1 MKKRAFAAIL
11 CLLMLVGLLPT
22 TALAADSLDFE
33 VGNVTAPLVP
43 GKEIQVP
50 IVATANIGYG
60 SGIMDYHWDNT
71 ALELINVTYSDTLA
85 PPNGPAPLASTG
97 TQRLAFGDYLKPD
110 NYTGTGTFF
119 TLTFKILDT
128 AEIGDYAITLS
139 DPDIIDAVTL
149 ENIPVN
155 MTPGTV
161 TLTEA
166 PPKALSSIAITT
178 PPTKTEYAE
187 GESFD
192 PAGMAVTA
200 TYDDGTTADVTA
212 SVTCTPA
219 GALTAADTAVTVTY
233 TEGGVTET
241 ATQTITV
248 NPAAKVL
255 ESIAITTP
263 PTKTEYAEGES
274 FDPAGMA
281 VTATYDDGTTAD
293 VTASVTCT
301 PAGALTA
308 ADTAVT
314 VTYTEGGVTETATQT
329 ITVNPAAKVLES
341 IAITTPPTKTEYAE
355 GESFDPAGMAVTATY
370 DDGTTADVTAS
381 VTCTP
386 AGALTAADTAVTLT
400 YTEGGVTETVTL
412 AITVKP
418 AGGIYTISFDA
429 NGGLVIP
436 ASAVTGADGKLASLP
451 TPTRSGMYSFSGWYT
466 AVMDGTL
473 VTANTVFTADTTIYA
488 HWIYVGGGSVITY
501 TLTFNTNGGS
511 TIPSI
516 TRMPG
521 ANVQLDPYK
530 PTREG
535 YTFAGWYS
543 DSALTQS
550 ITEVRLTYNMTVYAK
565 WTKNIVNP
573 FTDVKSTDY
582 FYDAVLWAVENG
594 VTNGTTATK
603 FSPNMICTRAQ
614 MVTFLW
620 RAAGSPSARG
630 TMPFKDVARNAYY
643 YDAVLWAWNNG
654 VTLGTSAT
662 TFSPDMNV
670 TRAQVV
676 TLLYR
681 YKGSPAVTGSIP
693 FTDVPAGEW
702 YYDAVRWATA
712 NEITQGT
719 SATTFSPMDNCTRAQ
734 IVTFLYRTFK

>member
-1 MKKRAFAAIL
+1 M
-11 CLLMLVGLLPT
+11 
-22 TALAADSLDFE
+22 
-33 VGNVTAPLVP
+33 
-43 GKEIQVP
+43 
-50 IVATANIGYG
+50 
-60 SGIMDYHWDNT
+60 
-71 ALELINVTYSDTLA
+71 
-85 PPNGPAPLASTG
+85 
-97 TQRLAFGDYLKPD
+97 
-110 NYTGTGTFF
+110 
-119 TLTFKILDT
+119 
-128 AEIGDYAITLS
+128 
-139 DPDIIDAVTL
+139 
-149 ENIPVN
+149 
-155 MTPGTV
+155 
-161 TLTEA
+161 
-166 PPKALSSIAITT
+166 
-178 PPTKTEYAE
+178 
-187 GESFD
+187 
-192 PAGMAVTA
+192 
-200 TYDDGTTADVTA
+200 
-212 SVTCTPA
+212 
-219 GALTAADTAVTVTY
+219 
-233 TEGGVTET
+233 
-241 ATQTITV
+241 
-248 NPAAKVL
+248 
-255 ESIAITTP
+255 
-263 PTKTEYAEGES
+263 
-274 FDPAGMA
+274 
-281 VTATYDDGTTAD
+281 
-293 VTASVTCT
+293 
-301 PAGALTA
+301 
-308 ADTAVT
+308 
-314 VTYTEGGVTETATQT
+314 
-329 ITVNPAAKVLES
+329 
-341 IAITTPPTKTEYAE
+341 
-355 GESFDPAGMAVTATY
+355 
-370 DDGTTADVTAS
+370 
-381 VTCTP
+381 
-386 AGALTAADTAVTLT
+386 
-400 YTEGGVTETVTL
+400 
-412 AITVKP
+412 KP

>member
-212 SVTCTPA
+212 SVTCTP
-219 GALTAADTAVTVTY
+219 G
-233 TEGGVTET
+233 
-241 ATQTITV
+241 
-248 NPAAKVL
+248 
-255 ESIAITTP
+255 
-263 PTKTEYAEGES
+263 
-274 FDPAGMA
+274 
-281 VTATYDDGTTAD
+281 
-293 VTASVTCT
+293 
-301 PAGALTA
+301 
-308 ADTAVT
+308 
-314 VTYTEGGVTETATQT
+314 
-329 ITVNPAAKVLES
+329 
-341 IAITTPPTKTEYAE
+341 
-355 GESFDPAGMAVTATY
+355 
-370 DDGTTADVTAS
+370 
-381 VTCTP
+381 
-386 AGALTAADTAVTLT
+386 GALTAADTAVTLT

-451 TPTRSGMYSFSGWYT
+451 TPTRSGMYRFSGWYT

-488 HWIYVGGGSVITY
+488 HWIYIGGGGMITY

-516 TRMPG
+516 TRIPG

-535 YTFAGWYS
+535 YTFDGWYS

-582 FYDAVLWAVENG
+582 YYDAVLWAVENG
-594 VTNGTTATK
+594 VTNGTTPTK